1 MKHTVTCLCTL
12 LLFHSALAQVTR
24 VLHYTETSGYDHQ
37 TRSVSYAM
45 FSQMGAEHGFTV
57 DHDSTGDAFSSTAN
71 LQQYDAIIFANTS
84 GNAILNTVQQQ
95 HFEQYMDL
103 GGVLIGIHAAT
114 DTYRHSTANG
124 NSTGS
129 WDRYAELL
137 GASVQEGPNHVSG
150 TPVYRI
156 DAQLAHPLLT
166 GVPDPWHKAEEYYY
180 WEQGYFNPSN
190 TVLQQVEQ
198 TVGPNAQVNSY
209 DAARP
214 VTWYS
219 VLPGGGRVFYTS
231 LGHAASDYT
240 SDPSFYRLLTNAM
253 LWAGGL
259 TSTPVVEVSGTDL
272 AIYPNPAGQQLT
284 VSYKTG
290 NTPQHL
296 RLYDGCGKE
305 LGRSTKETDRM
316 DLDLSGLAKGVYVVQ
331 LAADGLHVLRK
342 VVKL

>member
-1 MKHTVTCLCTL
+1 MSHTATCLFAL
-12 LLFHSALAQVTR
+12 LLCSSTFGQVTK

-45 FSQMGAEHGFTV
+45 FEQIGADHGFLV
-57 DHDSTGDAFSSTAN
+57 DDDSTGAAFDSHAN
-71 LQQYDAIIFANTS
+71 LQQYDAIIFSNTS
-84 GNAILNTVQQQ
+84 GNAILSTLQQQ
-95 HFEQYMDL
+95 NFEQYMDN
-103 GGVLIGIHAAT
+103 GGALIGIHAAT

-156 DAQLAHPLLT
+156 DALASHPLLT

-198 TVGPNAQVNSY
+198 TVGPNGQVNSY

-214 VTWYS
+214 VSWFS
-219 VLPGGGRVFYTS
+219 VLPSGGRVFYTS
-231 LGHAASDYT
+231 LGHAASNYT
-240 SDPSFYRLLTNAM
+240 SDPSFYRLLTNAV

-259 TSTPVVEVSGTDL
+259 TSSPSVDASGSDL
-272 AIYPNPAGQQLT
+272 TIHPNPAGQQLT
-284 VSYKTG
+284 VSHKAG
-290 NTPQHL
+290 NTPQHV

-305 LGRSTKETDRM
+305 LGRWTKESDRM
-316 DLDLSGLAKGVYVVQ
+316 EIDLTHFTSGVYLVQ
-331 LAADGLHVLRK
+331 LTGEGINVHRK